1 MILLDANLLIY
12 AQSASM
18 PQHRDARAWL
28 DGKLNEGVA
37 IGLPWPSVLAFLRIL
52 SNPRVVPRPS
62 PVIDLWRQVHEWMSV
77 EGVWT
82 PTPHERH
89 AEIFGSLLPL
99 VSTPHLISDAH
110 LAALAI
116 EHNLTLCST
125 DGDFA
130 RFGGLRWEN
139 PLAGA

>member
-28 DGKLNEGVA
+28 DGKLNEGSA

-77 EGVWT
+77 EGVWI
-82 PTPHERH
+82 PSPHERH

-130 RFGGLRWEN
+130 RFPGLRWEN
-139 PLAGA
+139 PLASA

>member
-28 DGKLNEGVA
+28 DGKLNEGSA

-77 EGVWT
+77 EGADT
-82 PTPHERH
+82 N
-89 AEIFGSLLPL
+89 
-99 VSTPHLISDAH
+99 
-110 LAALAI
+110 AARAP
-116 EHNLTLCST
+116 C
-125 DGDFA
+125 
-130 RFGGLRWEN
+130 
-139 PLAGA
+139 